1 MSDYLARI
9 CAPLLLACVSWSSG
23 AGAQNAVLPR
33 AAAVP
38 GGVLTMPVAGA
49 QDERPVVTFN
59 DAQVMVL
66 RQPAGWVAV
75 VGVNLDAAPGEFAIE
90 VKPPGDEPRRI
101 PFTVGPKQYRTQKLK
116 VAP

>member
-1 MSDYLARI
+1 MGDYLTRT
-9 CAPLLLACVSWSSG
+9 CAPLLLVCVWWSSG
-23 AGAQNAVLPR
+23 ASAQNAVLPR

-38 GGVLTMPVAGA
+38 GGVVTMPVAGA
-49 QDERPVVTFN
+49 TDEQPVVTFN

-90 VKPPGDEPRRI
+90 VKAPGGEPRRI
-101 PFTVGPKQYRTQKLK
+101 PF
-116 VAP
+116 